1 MAAKRLL
8 SDIVSLTPSN
18 YDDFSRCPRLFYC
31 KALLGLPASDPA
43 PSTDQGLLVH
53 DMLRKIHADGDC
65 YDGDHVTEVLS
76 GHGIDTPAVRDMV
89 ARHADRCP
97 SRASERA
104 AHEVDIA
111 RFHRVPPPMF
121 MATARIDA
129 VWIHDGMVD
138 ARDYKTGGKWIDTVS
153 EIKAAH
159 VQAYVLAARA
169 QASGLRLRLRYEY
182 LQPEV
187 DEDPD
192 SWELDDETLEVIEEE
207 LRSAVERMWQ
217 EEDWRGVNDI
227 ETCRTCQYRSICRDS
242 AAPGEPAWPVLS
254 TDPGSDDTDS
264 GPEERE
270 TRPVG

>member
-18 YDDFSRCPRLFYC
+18 YDDFKRCPRLFYC

-53 DMLRKIHADGDC
+53 DMLRKIHADGQC
-65 YDGDHVTEVLS
+65 YDTAHVADVLVA
-76 GHGIDTPAVRDMV
+76 HGIDTAAVREMV

-97 SRASERA
+97 SRASKGA
-104 AHEVDIA
+104 AHEVDLA

-129 VWIHDGMVD
+129 VWIHDGIVD
-138 ARDYKTGGKWIDTVS
+138 ARDYKTGGKWDESVS
-153 EIKAAH
+153 EIAAAR
-159 VQAYVLAARA
+159 VQAFVLAARA
-169 QASGLRLRLRYEY
+169 EALGYRLRLRYEY

-187 DEDPD
+187 DDDPEP
-192 SWELDDETLEVIEEE
+192 WELDEETLATVEEE
-207 LRSAVERMWQ
+207 LRAAVEQMWA
-217 EEDWRGVNDI
+217 EEDWRGVSEI
-227 ETCRTCQYRSICRDS
+227 ETCRRCQYRSICRDS

-254 TDPGSDDTDS
+254 TDPSGDTDPFGS
-264 GPEERE
+264 EA
-270 TRPVG
+270 